1 MTFGLEVISQSQVL
15 RLYSEDDTVYLRTKR
30 ARACRALCVVPG
42 TQQAGV
48 WEIHTRCGKRA
59 IVWPLSP
66 RHRGSRSGVKAIKLS
81 SL

>member
-15 RLYSEDDTVYLRTKR
+15 QLYSEDDTVYLRSNR

-48 WEIHTRCGKRA
+48 
-59 IVWPLSP
+59 
-66 RHRGSRSGVKAIKLS
+66 
-81 SL
+81 